1 MAANPSIQL
10 GTDGNWAIKEDNL
23 LAYKQ
28 DGTRFFNKEFNFSRS
43 SLATFVDKDGL
54 IKVSGVTSTE
64 LIINGDF
71 ATDSDWS
78 KGAGWTISGGKANC
92 NGTNSPLDQSSISS
106 SKTYKVNFSSNE
118 ILSITSD
125 GEYEAY
131 GTADSSLFRLRSQ
144 GGFIGSVDNVSVVE
158 VQTDVPRIDFKDNTT
173 GHLLLEPQTTN
184 RVIISE
190 NTPQSSSNVVLTK
203 NYATSPDGNQNSLKV
218 QKTGTSANDR
228 IYPISNYNAT
238 LVSGDSYSISA
249 FVKNIDVRNGG
260 TTTMACR
267 VSGGSLFR
275 RGFEWDGSSLS
286 LTSDYEAGSPT
297 NVFVEDYGNDWW
309 RIGFTFVADGTSG
322 NFELDI
328 DRDFGSDTTSI
339 ETWGWQ
345 LENATYVTSYI
356 PTSGSI
362 VTRNA
367 DACNNSGSLQDFNSE
382 EGVLYAEIS
391 GVDDGEN
398 RRISISDGTNNN
410 RVVIYFNTSN
420 NLLVLVRVANS
431 TSFSYTFGTDIKQFL
446 KVGLKWK
453 LNDFALWVNGVKVA
467 GDTSGPTFANNILD
481 GISFADGNGT
491 SLPFYG
497 KTKNIKV
504 FKRALSD
511 AELQKLTT

>member
-23 LAYKQ
+23 LAYKK
-28 DGTRFFNKEFNFSRS
+28 DGTRFFNKEFDFTRNTT
-43 SLATFVDKDGL
+43 ATFVDKNGL
-54 IKVSGVTSTE
+54 IQQS
-64 LIINGDF
+64 
-71 ATDSDWS
+71 ATN
-78 KGAGWTISGGKANC
+78 T
-92 NGTNSPLDQSSISS
+92 
-106 SKTYKVNFSSNE
+106 
-118 ILSITSD
+118 
-125 GEYEAY
+125 
-131 GTADSSLFRLRSQ
+131 
-144 GGFIGSVDNVSVVE
+144 
-158 VQTDVPRIDFKDNTT
+158 PRIDFKDDTT
-173 GHLLLEPQTTN
+173 GHLPLEPQSTN
-184 RVIISE
+184 LITYSE
-190 NTPQSSSNVVLTK
+190 DFSEGIWSKNNVTVTNGFTSPSGDLSAYKLQPTQTSSVHLLNIPATSSSVKTYSVFAKQNGYKKFRFNTGSSSNGYTSFDLNTGSVV
-203 NYATSPDGNQNSLKV
+203 AT
-218 QKTGTSANDR
+218 
-228 IYPISNYNAT
+228 
-238 LVSGDSYSISA
+238 
-249 FVKNIDVRNGG
+249 GG
-260 TTTMACR
+260 T
-267 VSGGSLFR
+267 FY
-275 RGFEWDGSSLS
+275 SSS
-286 LTSDYEAGSPT
+286 
-297 NVFVEDYGNDWW
+297 NIEDYGNGWYKCSMTLSSNAPNNYTLAIEDDN
-309 RIGFTFVADGTSG
+309 GAVNFLGDGVS
-322 NFELDI
+322 
-328 DRDFGSDTTSI
+328 SI
-339 ETWGWQ
+339 YIWGAQ
-345 LENATYVTSYI
+345 VEALPYATSYI
-356 PTSGSI
+356 STSGST

-367 DACNNSGSLQDFNSE
+367 EVCNDSGSVQDFNSE

-391 GVDDGEN
+391 GVDDGQN